1 MSREIALRARLKAD
15 PVIAAAG
22 ASVEWSRRETYPEIV
37 LTVAYEPRSR
47 TMTGRNGFIPARIYF
62 DVMALDAP
70 TKVALRE
77 TVLALIG
84 FGEVRSGV
92 RFWPAR
98 DIQVADLG
106 EQTDTQFIHR
116 DQISAVIPYRLET

>member
-1 MSREIALRARLKAD
+1 MTMEIALRARLKAD
-15 PVIAAAG
+15 PVITAAK
-22 ASVEWSRRETYPEIV
+22 ASVEWARRESYPEIV
-37 LTVAYEPRSR
+37 LTVAYEPRNR
-47 TMTGRNGFIPARIYF
+47 TMTGRQGFVPTRIYF
-62 DVMALDAP
+62 DVMAKDAP

-77 TVLALIG
+77 AVLALIG

-98 DIQVADLG
+98 NIRVTDLG

-116 DQISAVIPYRLET
+116 DQIDATIPYRLET